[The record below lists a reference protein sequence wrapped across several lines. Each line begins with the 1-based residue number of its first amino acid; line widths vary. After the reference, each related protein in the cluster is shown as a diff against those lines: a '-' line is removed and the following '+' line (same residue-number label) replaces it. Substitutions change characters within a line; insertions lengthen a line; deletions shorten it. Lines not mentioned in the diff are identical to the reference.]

1 MRHSPLNAALAS
13 LEFTLEQSDLDLEA
27 WEKAVG
33 KIVCSVARLEG
44 ELLLKYETHKALSRR
59 MYFKDD
65 KYLENRF
72 ERVKA
77 LYNLECGA
85 SNESD
90 ELFTQFKELVTLR
103 NLVAHNPVY
112 YESAQLGFRI
122 TNGQS
127 KSKYIGLN
135 QISELA
141 ENAFAIGLKL
151 TVLFRVWAKNKS

>member
-1 MRHSPLNAALAS
+1 M
-13 LEFTLEQSDLDLEA
+13 EQSDLDLEA

-103 NLVAHNPVY
+103 NLVA
-112 YESAQLGFRI
+112 
-122 TNGQS
+122 
-127 KSKYIGLN
+127 
-135 QISELA
+135 
-141 ENAFAIGLKL
+141 
-151 TVLFRVWAKNKS
+151 